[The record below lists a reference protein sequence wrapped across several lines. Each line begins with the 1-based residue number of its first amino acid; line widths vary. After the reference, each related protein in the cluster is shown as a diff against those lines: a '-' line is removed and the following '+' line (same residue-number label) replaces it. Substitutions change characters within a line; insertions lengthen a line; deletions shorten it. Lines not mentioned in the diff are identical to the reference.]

1 MATQQQVTEQK
12 KTAIVLSVAI
22 NFLLYSLGSIVVLYT
37 LFAFGLQNT
46 PLGTVVAT
54 ICLEGGLILL
64 AFNKRA
70 GWILVSVFQFIIA
83 YSAANTT
90 ASLIMLAPAIFFLWT
105 YFRKIHK

>member
-1 MATQQQVTEQK
+1 MATQQQVTPQR
-12 KTAIVLSVAI
+12 KTAILLSVAI
-22 NFLLYSLGSIVVLYT
+22 NLVLYLVGSLAVLYT

-54 ICLEGGLILL
+54 ICLESGLILL

-70 GWILVSVFQFIIA
+70 GWILITLFQFIIA

-90 ASLIMLAPAIFFLWT
+90 ASLVMLVPAIFFAWT
-105 YFRKIHK
+105 FFRKIG